1 MAFTLIKE
9 TTNIDFIGLRRYAYM
24 FTAAILL
31 VGIIAIAVNKGLH
44 YGVDFAGGVMIQVQF
59 EKDVPDESVKKS
71 LKTLHLPGLAVQKMG
86 NGEKDYM
93 LRFSAVAEQT
103 NLRADVLTALEKS
116 IPNNEPTIQR
126 MEMVGPKVGKDLSNM
141 AVEAL
146 FYSILLITVY
156 ISGRFE
162 NSWFI
167 AAGIAVFLWGG
178 IWIMDAI
185 AAYWDLT
192 FFNKI
197 YAVAIAM
204 MLTVFLCWKLKLNF
218 ALGALLALIHDV
230 VVTLGLLTLMGKEID
245 LNVIAALLTLVGYS
259 LNDNIVVYDRI
270 RENLKLNSGKDM
282 VTIINLS
289 VNQTLARTI
298 MTSLTTLF
306 ACLSLYVLGGS
317 VIHDFALT
325 MLIGIVVGTF
335 SSIFVASPILL
346 AFGDV
351 DIYSKQQEKIEEFE
365 KPGEHGVV

>member
-1 MAFTLIKE
+1 MAFVLLKE
-9 TTNIDFIGLRRYAYM
+9 TTNIDFVGFRRYAYIL
-24 FTAAILL
+24 TAAILL
-31 VGIIAIAVNKGLH
+31 VGIIAITMNKGLH
-44 YGVDFAGGVMIQVQF
+44 YGVDFAGGVMVQVQF
-59 EKDVPDESVKKS
+59 ENDVPDETVKKA
-71 LKTLHLPGLAVQKMG
+71 LQDVEMPGLTVQKIG
-86 NGEKDYM
+86 SGDKDYM
-93 LRFSAVAEQT
+93 FRFSAINQHVD
-103 NLRADVLTALEKS
+103 LRTVVLGALAQS
-116 IPNNEPTIQR
+116 IPDNNVIIQR
-126 MEMVGPKVGKDLSNM
+126 IEMVGPKVGDDLRNM

-167 AAGIAVFLWGG
+167 AAGIAVFLWSG
-178 IWIMDAI
+178 IWGMDTI
-185 AAYWDLT
+185 AARWDWT
-192 FFNKI
+192 FFNKM
-197 YAVAIAM
+197 YAIAIALL
-204 MLTVFLCWKLKLNF
+204 LTVFLCWKLKLNF

-230 VVTLGLLTLMGKEID
+230 VATLGLLTLMGKEID

-259 LNDNIVVYDRI
+259 LNDNIIVYDRI
-270 RENLKLNSGKDM
+270 RENLYGGGTKDM
-282 VTIINLS
+282 RSIINLS

-317 VIHDFALT
+317 VIHGFALT

-351 DIYSKQQEKIEEFE
+351 NIYANQQKKLDEFE